1 MDGDLMVQPVCGDD
15 AIVGSVIAAASS
27 RGDHEEV
34 YEHAGG
40 VTIRRFVSYTHYSDT
55 GASLS
60 KLWLKQLRFDMT
72 LWFIVR
78 KNLWFDLN
86 FVPNANHI
94 IPKACD

>member
-1 MDGDLMVQPVCGDD
+1 VLIQKSHRTVSDVGTDPMDGDLMVQPVCGDD

-60 KLWLKQLRFDMT
+60 KL
-72 LWFIVR
+72 
-78 KNLWFDLN
+78 
-86 FVPNANHI
+86 
-94 IPKACD
+94 